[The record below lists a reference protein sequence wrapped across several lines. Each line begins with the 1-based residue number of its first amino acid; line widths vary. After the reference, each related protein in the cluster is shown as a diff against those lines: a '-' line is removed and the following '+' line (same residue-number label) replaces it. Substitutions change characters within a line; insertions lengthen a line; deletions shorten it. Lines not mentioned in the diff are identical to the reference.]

1 MSSDEEHLIKKI
13 RHNYD
18 RKNLSDELLRII
30 KYYRGLQKWQ
40 VNYNDAVPSLYT
52 HFKKSTILKGEKIDA
67 NYREIVRHNAYIK
80 ETDLNKKNIYI
91 TEDGYTRISFKEKSC
106 NVLKKKLKVDVKS
119 TGLMKIYVSNFYNKN
134 RDKNFWRDACYVSTL
149 GIRLFPS
156 VIYLKNL

>member
-40 VNYNDAVPSLYT
+40 ANYNDAVPSLYT
-52 HFKKSTILKGEKIDA
+52 YFKKSAILKGEKIDA

-80 ETDLNKKNIYI
+80 ETDLNKK
-91 TEDGYTRISFKEKSC
+91 
-106 NVLKKKLKVDVKS
+106 
-119 TGLMKIYVSNFYNKN
+119 
-134 RDKNFWRDACYVSTL
+134 
-149 GIRLFPS
+149 
-156 VIYLKNL
+156 KNLY